1 MFYVVIMFSLV
12 EFIPK
17 NTFNIE
23 SAIDN
28 AIWCNNIF
36 LKKLTLY
43 KLNTKLQKNND
54 QITITPIS
62 KDIKR
67 LSNIDYQE
75 QLKSK
80 NWCWDEAPSEHTS
93 INLSPKKGQ
102 LFAFYFPK
110 IKIIIHRVTDILE
123 PTNRLPSWSHN
134 VGQSDRKVL
143 MLTKPLK
150 TFTYEEWCTIKGP
163 RKQQGTYTSDLN
175 SKKWSHLKC
184 HLENL

>member
-1 MFYVVIMFSLV
+1 
-12 EFIPK
+12 
-17 NTFNIE
+17 
-23 SAIDN
+23 
-28 AIWCNNIF
+28 
-36 LKKLTLY
+36 
-43 KLNTKLQKNND
+43 
-54 QITITPIS
+54 
-62 KDIKR
+62 
-67 LSNIDYQE
+67 
-75 QLKSK
+75 
-80 NWCWDEAPSEHTS
+80 
-93 INLSPKKGQ
+93 
-102 LFAFYFPK
+102 
-110 IKIIIHRVTDILE
+110 ILE

>member
-1 MFYVVIMFSLV
+1 MFSLL

-17 NTFNIE
+17 KTSNIE
-23 SAIDN
+23 KAIEN
-28 AIWCNNIF
+28 AIWCNNIS
-36 LKKLTLY
+36 LKKLIFYNLQ
-43 KLNTKLQKNND
+43 NKLQKINS

-62 KDIKR
+62 KDPKK
-67 LSNIDYQE
+67 LSHIDYQE

-80 NWCWDEAPSEHTS
+80 NWCWDEAPTEYTS
-93 INLSPKKGQ
+93 VNLRPKKGQ

-110 IKIIIHRVTDILE
+110 IKIIIHRVTDVLKPI
-123 PTNRLPSWSHN
+123 NRLHSWSHN

-150 TFTYEEWCTIKGP
+150 TFTYEEWCTIKGQ

-175 SKKWSHLKC
+175 NKKWSHIKC

>member
-1 MFYVVIMFSLV
+1 MFSLI

-17 NTFNIE
+17 NTTNIE
-23 SAIDN
+23 NAIDN

-36 LKKLTLY
+36 IKKQVFYKLY
-43 KLNTKLQKNND
+43 KINS

-62 KDIKR
+62 KDSKR

-75 QLKSK
+75 QLKSN
-80 NWCWDEAPSEHTS
+80 NWCWDEAPPEHTS
-93 INLSPKKGQ
+93 INLRPKKGQ
-102 LFAFYFPK
+102 LFAFYFPN

-123 PTNRLPSWSHN
+123 STNRLPNWSHN
-134 VGQSDRKVL
+134 VGQSNRKVL

-150 TFTYEEWCTIKGP
+150 TFTYEEWCAIKG
-163 RKQQGTYTSDLN
+163 QCAHMGTYTSDLN
-175 SKKWSHLKC
+175 NKKWSHLKC

>member
-1 MFYVVIMFSLV
+1 MFSLL
-12 EFIPK
+12 EFIPR
-17 NTFNIE
+17 NTSNIE
-23 SAIDN
+23 IDIEN

-36 LKKLTLY
+36 LKKQVFY
-43 KLNTKLQKNND
+43 KLQKINC

-62 KDIKR
+62 KDPKR
-67 LSNIDYQE
+67 LSHIDYQE
-75 QLKSK
+75 QLKSN
-80 NWCWDEAPSEHTS
+80 NWCWDEAPREHTS
-93 INLSPKKGQ
+93 ANLRPKKGQ

-123 PTNRLPSWSHN
+123 PRNRLPSWSHN
-134 VGQSDRKVL
+134 VGQCDRKVL

-150 TFTYEEWCTIKGP
+150 TFTYEEWCTIKGQ

-175 SKKWSHLKC
+175 NKKWSHLKC